1 MYERGSL
8 SPAGG
13 LVGMRVDGA
22 KECGRFLRIFAR
34 FCLPSAGTFPQRVEM
49 EKLLGIPMVKQE
61 QQPVPDQSVN

>member
-1 MYERGSL
+1 
-8 SPAGG
+8 
-13 LVGMRVDGA
+13 MR
-22 KECGRFLRIFAR
+22 ECRFLLLEGWLECEWMAPKNVGRFLGIFAR